1 MNCPVSVNDFTFVST
16 DEISGDA
23 TAQPQRQPVM
33 LYVFDSEWNSIA
45 TSRAPSISKMLGGT

>member
-1 MNCPVSVNDFTFVST
+1 MNWPVSTNDFTFASAPT
-16 DEISGDA
+16 ISGRA